1 MHAATEPAGRLRMYS
16 RPGCHLCE
24 QLAEE
29 LLPLIRDRLALEIV
43 DIDSRPDWR
52 AAFGERIP
60 VLEFEGRFVCQYV
73 LDKDAVA
80 KILAGIADS

>member
-1 MHAATEPAGRLRMYS
+1 MLPSTEAARRLRMYS

-29 LLPLIRDRLALEIV
+29 LLPMIRDRLELEIV
-43 DIDSRPDWR
+43 DIDTRPDWR
-52 AAFGERIP
+52 AAFGKRIP
-60 VLEFEGRFVCQYV
+60 VLEFEGRVVCQYL
-73 LDKDAVA
+73 LDKEAVA